1 MTYLPRRSARISAV
15 SAAVITAATF
25 AATAPDVGAQ
35 SRFEFLAPPS
45 TSSNRVYR
53 VDTQTGAM
61 GACWFNGTNTECM
74 SGSGLAGPQE
84 RGRYTL
90 VRSES
95 ASEKGVFRVDLNTG
109 SVSNCWIKQGV
120 LTCTF
125 PVR

>member
-1 MTYLPRRSARISAV
+1 MRTLPCGTARLSALCAILV
-15 SAAVITAATF
+15 AAAMLG
-25 AATAPDVGAQ
+25 ATARDASAQ

-45 TSSNRVYR
+45 TSSNRIYR

-61 GACWFNGTNTECM
+61 GVCWFNGTNTECM
-74 SGSGLAGPQE
+74 TGSGLAGPQE
-84 RGRYTL
+84 RGRYAL
-90 VRSES
+90 RRSDS
-95 ASEKGVFRVDLNTG
+95 GSEKGVFRVNLNNG